1 MCMICR
7 SNVHEHDVISECT
20 CNLWVIIFHET
31 SIIFQKYQRQPV
43 KQMVFANIYIF
54 FLQMFHEHVCIH
66 SMCVNIQPWENSWFF
81 GGDFISRSLV
91 LIVGGNTMVSHK
103 RHRSCWVQWQV
114 RHFPVILHIKIQC
127 GVSSNS
133 ASGINVVHVVTFID
147 PIYSWGNRWILI
159 GWYSNAFEN
168 LCVQ

>member
-1 MCMICR
+1 MGNYF
-7 SNVHEHDVISECT
+7 SWNKYNISEVPKAT
-20 CNLWVIIFHET
+20 CKTDGVCKYIF
-31 SIIFQKYQRQPV
+31 
-43 KQMVFANIYIF
+43 F

-147 PIYSWGNRWILI
+147 HIYSWGNRWILI